1 MYGLIDEQLPMG
13 NIMQIKLN
21 GQMTEVDEN
30 TSLTLLLETLGMLDK
45 RVAIEVNQQ
54 FIPRS
59 EHISFILS
67 SNDNVEIIQAVG
79 GG

>member
-1 MYGLIDEQLPMG
+1 MYGLIDEQLPME

-21 GQMTEVDEN
+21 GQTTEVDEN
-30 TSLTLLLETLGMLDK
+30 TSLTLLLETLDMLDK
-45 RVAIEVNQQ
+45 RIAIEVNQQ
-54 FIPRS
+54 VIPRS

-67 SNDNVEIIQAVG
+67 SNDKVEIIQAVG

>member
-30 TSLTLLLETLGMLDK
+30 TSLTLLLETLGMLDR

-54 FIPRS
+54 VIPRS